1 LRKPNDQ
8 PKSKPANSEEQLS
21 LCCSFVS
28 LKQYVILCDR
38 FQTIEPK
45 VKQDARGLIEEFIAI
60 HGNDVSPRFGV
71 ELFHKPRSRGFCN
84 LACGEGKH
92 DRLGVFKP
100 WRFQLH
106 RRRFLHHCLPHFRPP
121 ISTCGLKAA
130 GLCNK

>member
-1 LRKPNDQ
+1 LRKPNDR

-45 VKQDARGLIEEFIAI
+45 VKQDALGLIEEFIAI
-60 HGNDVSPRFGV
+60 HGNDVSPLFGV

-92 DRLGVFKP
+92 DLVDPSRP
-100 WRFQLH
+100 ESP
-106 RRRFLHHCLPHFRPP
+106 RRRRLRP
-121 ISTCGLKAA
+121 
-130 GLCNK
+130 

>member
-1 LRKPNDQ
+1 MRKPNDQ

-45 VKQDARGLIEEFIAI
+45 VKQDALGLIEEFIAI
-60 HGNDVSPRFGV
+60 HGNDVSPLFGV

-84 LACGEGKH
+84 LACGNQEH
-92 DRLGVFKP
+92 MIEQDL
-100 WRFQLH
+100 
-106 RRRFLHHCLPHFRPP
+106 P
-121 ISTCGLKAA
+121 ISFGIENRMINGHSRLR
-130 GLCNK
+130 